1 MSPTR
6 LSVDRERC
14 IGAGMC
20 ALTAPEVFDQDP
32 DDGRVLLL
40 QAEPPTTHRAAAQT
54 AAGVCPSGS
63 ITLHEPE
70 PNGA

>member
-1 MSPTR
+1 MTTTHLR
-6 LSVDRERC
+6 IDRERC

-40 QAEPPTTHRAAAQT
+40 HAQPSTVHRAAARM
-54 AAGVCPSGS
+54 AAGVCPSGA
-63 ITLHEPE
+63 ITLREPE
-70 PNGA
+70 ADGT

>member
-1 MSPTR
+1 MTTQLR
-6 LSVDRERC
+6 IDRQRC

-40 QAEPPTTHRAAAQT
+40 HTEPTTAHCAAARM
-54 AAGVCPSGS
+54 AAGVCPSGA
-63 ITLHEPE
+63 IALGEPE
-70 PNGA
+70 AGGT